1 LVSVIIPTWNRA
13 SFVSEAIQ
21 SVLKQ
26 TCHDFEL
33 IVIDDG
39 STDNTREMVAKYGS
53 RVRYFYQENQGVSA
67 ARNAGIRLAQ
77 GEYLAFLDS
86 DDLWH
91 KRKLAVQ
98 LEVLQ
103 TDPSVK
109 ICYTNEIWRRNGK
122 HLNQKKKH
130 QKYSG
135 WIFEPMLPL
144 CLISASSILLA
155 REVLDQVGVF
165 DENLPVCEDYDLWLR
180 LALRY
185 PITFIDQPLI
195 IKQGGHPHQLSQ
207 KYWGMDRFRVQ
218 VLERLLA
225 HPDLKPAQK
234 SAVIAEIK
242 YKARILVLGA
252 TKNDNPDVRDFYS
265 KLLEKYENLSEPEGK
280 N

>member
-1 LVSVIIPTWNRA
+1 MVSVIIPTWNRA

-26 TCHDFEL
+26 TRHDFEL
-33 IVIDDG
+33 IVVDDG
-39 STDNTREMVAKYGS
+39 STDNTREVVAKYGS
-53 RVRYFYQENQGVSA
+53 RVRYIYQANQGVSA
-67 ARNAGIRLAQ
+67 ARNTGIRLAQ

-86 DDLWH
+86 DDLWQ

-98 LEVLQ
+98 LEAMQ
-103 TDPSVK
+103 AEPSVK
-109 ICYTNEIWRRNGK
+109 ICYTNEIWRRDGK

-155 REVLDQVGVF
+155 REVFDEVGVF

-180 LALRY
+180 LAMRY
-185 PITFIDQPLI
+185 PITFVDQPLI
-195 IKQGGHPHQLSQ
+195 IKRGGHENQLSQ

-218 VLERLLA
+218 VLERLLV
-225 HPDLKPAQK
+225 HPHLKPEQRA
-234 SAVIAEIK
+234 AVIAEIK

-252 TKNDNPDVRDFYS
+252 IKNENPEVRDFYS
-265 KLLEKYENLSEPEGK
+265 KLLEKYENLSEIKGQI
-280 N
+280 